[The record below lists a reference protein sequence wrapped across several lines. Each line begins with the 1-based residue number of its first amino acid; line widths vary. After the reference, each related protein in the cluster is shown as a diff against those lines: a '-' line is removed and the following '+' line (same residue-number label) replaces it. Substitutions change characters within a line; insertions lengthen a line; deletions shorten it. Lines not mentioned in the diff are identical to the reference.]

1 MKRKLESTI
10 PTKPRKSLRALTLW
24 TSLLLIGAGTL
35 FLAGK
40 AQPKSEATEVVER
53 AIYKVRADQIANY
66 PAARAQMLAA
76 LKTFSGYRSGQT
88 FRAVSDS
95 TLYRPQLGI
104 PEPSIIIF
112 Y

>member
-95 TLYRPQLGI
+95 TLYRPRVPGPFLL
-104 PEPSIIIF
+104 SRA
-112 Y
+112 